1 MYRFL
6 RPTILLSPP
15 QPAPEVVHIT
25 QFPALVH
32 TICLCVTVLR
42 PGRPLVRIQSG
53 APARRKRHIA
63 CDELFHFIAKLIVRS
78 FCCSSLPNRNRFAG
92 LQFGCRRCAAVLSVF
107 VCHRKNIDFNRPLA
121 NHWHSGRLREHPIDR
136 LVYCTGW
143 SIFLFSFLVLLL
155 NASTGAGRF
164 FSYRHITGRISL

>member
-1 MYRFL
+1 M
-6 RPTILLSPP
+6 
-15 QPAPEVVHIT
+15 HIT

-53 APARRKRHIA
+53 VPARRKQHIA
-63 CDELFHFIAKLIVRS
+63 CDELFHFIAKLIARS

-121 NHWHSGRLREHPIDR
+121 NHWYSGRLREPPIDR

-143 SIFLFSFLVLLL
+143 SIFLFSFLVLIEINFTYKEAPL
-155 NASTGAGRF
+155 RMKE
-164 FSYRHITGRISL
+164 HICELWGCLKKRQIRAAIFLREI